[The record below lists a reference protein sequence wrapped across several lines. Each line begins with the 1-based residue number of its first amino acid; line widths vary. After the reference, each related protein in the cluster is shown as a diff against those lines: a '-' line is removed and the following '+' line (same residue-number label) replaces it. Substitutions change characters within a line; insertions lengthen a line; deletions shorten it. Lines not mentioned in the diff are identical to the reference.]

1 MTEFPKP
8 YPSQYELRGDTHSCY
23 GSDFR
28 KCVNY
33 TFNNQG
39 YRSDFDYSTECQDH
53 IVVCLGSSIA
63 TGHGLELENTFGAIV
78 AKHFDQT
85 LWNMG
90 QGCFRSN
97 NQTVLDQIK
106 FLSNSDLKIDYYLI
120 QFTHINRCG
129 NQFENYLELD
139 TAQAIL
145 NFEQTLKQ
153 VDQLLQGKK
162 WCWMLADYSKVTL
175 PDWIVNHPNLI
186 VIDPDSV
193 DFVETKTYAKS
204 APSKHALKM
213 LSLHPGVKWNQ
224 QMADLMIEYF
234 NETSPKLAGSPA

>member
-1 MTEFPKP
+1 MTEFPRP
-8 YPSQYELRGDTHSCY
+8 YPSQYELRGDSYGCY

-28 KCVNY
+28 DCVNY
-33 TFNNQG
+33 AFNNQG
-39 YRSDFDYSTECQDH
+39 YRSDFDYSVDSLDR

-63 TGHGLELENTFGAIV
+63 TGHGLELADTFGAAV
-78 AKHFDQT
+78 AKYFDCK

-106 FLSNSDLKIDYYLI
+106 FLTQTDLNIEYYLI

-139 TAQAIL
+139 SARAVM
-145 NFEQTLKQ
+145 NFEHTLKQ
-153 VDQLLQGKK
+153 IEQLLQGKR
-162 WCWMLADYSKVTL
+162 WCWMLADYSKAAL
-175 PDWIVNHPNLI
+175 PDWIVNHPNMI

-193 DFVETKTYAKS
+193 DFVDTKSYAS
-204 APSKHALKM
+204 AAPSKHALKM
-213 LSLHPGVKWNQ
+213 LSLHPGRAWNQ
-224 QMADLMIEYF
+224 HLADLMIKYF
-234 NETSPKLAGSPA
+234 NETSSELARPPA